1 MQKIKCIISYDGTD
15 FHGFARQR
23 NLRTVQGEV
32 ERVMQLLWGCAM
44 ETVGAS
50 RTDSGVHARCQAL
63 HFVLP
68 HGRIPVTQLPYI
80 LRTWLPQDI
89 VLVSAIPVEDRFHA
103 RHDAL
108 WKQYRYT
115 IDTAPMPDIF
125 TRRFALHERR
135 PLDLEAMR
143 MAAAQLEGEHDFT
156 TFCAARAQQESKVR
170 TVHGISISGGDNH
183 QLYIDVAGNAFLHNM
198 VRIIVGTLLQ
208 VGLGS
213 RAPGT
218 MTDILARRDRRA
230 AGFTA
235 PAHGLCLSHIAYSS
249 DPE

>member
-1 MQKIKCIISYDGTD
+1 MQKIKCILAYDGTD

-32 ERVMQLLWGCAM
+32 ERVMQSLWGCAV
-44 ETVGAS
+44 ETIGAS
-50 RTDSGVHARCQAL
+50 RTDSGVHAMCQAL

-68 HGRIPVTQLPYI
+68 HERIPVTQLTYI
-80 LRTWLPQDI
+80 LRAWLPQDI
-89 VLVSAIPVEDRFHA
+89 VLVSALPVENRFNA

-135 PLDLEAMR
+135 PLDLQAMET
-143 MAAAQLEGEHDFT
+143 AAAQLVGEHDFT
-156 TFCAARAQQESKVR
+156 SFCAARAEQNLKVR
-170 TVHGISISGGDNH
+170 NVHSITLSRGDNQ
-183 QLYIDVAGNAFLHNM
+183 QLYIDVAGNGFLHNM

-213 RAPGT
+213 RAPGA
-218 MTDILARRDRRA
+218 MTDILERRDRRA

-235 PAHGLCLSHIAYSS
+235 PAHGLCLTRIVY
-249 DPE
+249 PEIYV

>member
-1 MQKIKCIISYDGTD
+1 MQKVKCILSYDGTG

-32 ERVMQLLWGCAM
+32 ERVMQSLWGCAV
-44 ETVGAS
+44 ETFGAS

-68 HGRIPVTQLPYI
+68 SDRIPVTQLPYI
-80 LRTWLPQDI
+80 LRHWLPQDI
-89 VLVSAIPVEDRFHA
+89 VLVSAIPVGSRFHA

-115 IDTAPMPDIF
+115 IDTALAPDIF
-125 TRRFALHERR
+125 ARRFALHERR
-135 PLDLEAMR
+135 PLDLESMR
-143 MAAAQLEGEHDFT
+143 TAAAQLEGEHDFT
-156 TFCAARAQQESKVR
+156 SFCAARAEQVSKVR
-170 TVHGISISGGDNH
+170 TVYAISLSVGDNQ
-183 QLYIDVAGNAFLHNM
+183 QLYIDIAGNGFLHNM

-208 VGLGS
+208 VGLGA
-213 RAPGT
+213 RAPDT
-218 MTDILARRDRRA
+218 MTEILARRDRRA

-235 PAHGLCLSHIAYSS
+235 PAHGLCLTHIAYPAP
-249 DPE
+249 D